1 MGVLLLN
8 GRLRPKGEW
17 HARGRLILV
26 VKFIM
31 AFPFVEGYTGYT
43 KVESIKKQEYGFIDL
58 DRAIHIPM
66 VDNRCC
72 YAHNILCLFLGYCTF
87 SRSEK
92 HFRRQSSRT
101 HSSSIHRFHFI
112 PGLNSIFFFG
122 YSLSYITI
130 PKNSEKYSFNQG

>member
-1 MGVLLLN
+1 MLVNLPYDDLFVPRMGSVTFAGRFCGTRWGGGGWGVLLLN
-8 GRLRPKGEW
+8 GRLRPKGEL

-72 YAHNILCLFLGYCTF
+72 YAHNILCLFLGYRVPKCDVIENEICEIMGF
-87 SRSEK
+87 VK
-92 HFRRQSSRT
+92 
-101 HSSSIHRFHFI
+101 
-112 PGLNSIFFFG
+112 IF
-122 YSLSYITI
+122 
-130 PKNSEKYSFNQG
+130 